1 MALNWSSV
9 KVEHVQAAFDVL
21 KGRSNLTKRRG
32 LVVRHQ
38 GFVLPAKDVLRVAY
52 RLANALPEDVEI
64 KFSSGD
70 GTLNVLQRLGFEAER
85 IDPAIQRG

>member
-1 MALNWSSV
+1 MALNWFSV
-9 KVEHVQAAFDVL
+9 KVGHVQAAFDVL

-52 RLANALPEDVEI
+52 RLANALPEHVEI

-70 GTLNVLQRLGFEAER
+70 GTLNVLLRLGFEGAML
-85 IDPAIQRG
+85 GSCV